1 MIYLALGLSLA
12 AVIILIVDIYIE
24 GFGILGV
31 FGLIL
36 LGVSI
41 FINVSFVPFGTFI
54 VIGKLV
60 IIIPGIIFFVRYLRR
75 KGLYGKL
82 VLNETLAEDK
92 KKDLSELEGFLGREG
107 VTLTALRPFGRAEFD
122 GVSVEVCTE
131 SVYLPADERVKVVQF
146 KDKKLFVKPIKE

>member
-12 AVIILIVDIYIE
+12 AVVVLIVDIYIE
-24 GFGILGV
+24 GFGILGI

-41 FINVSFVPFGTFI
+41 FVNISFVPFGTFV
-54 VIGKLV
+54 VIGKIV
-60 IIIPGIIFFVRYLRR
+60 ILIPGIIFFVRYLKR

-82 VLNETLAEDK
+82 VLNETLAEDE
-92 KKDLSELEGFLGREG
+92 KKDFSYFEELLGCEG

-122 GVSVEVCTE
+122 GVSVEVYSDST
-131 SVYLPADERVKVVQF
+131 YLPANESVKVVRF
-146 KDKKLFVKPIKE
+146 KDKKLFVKPIEK